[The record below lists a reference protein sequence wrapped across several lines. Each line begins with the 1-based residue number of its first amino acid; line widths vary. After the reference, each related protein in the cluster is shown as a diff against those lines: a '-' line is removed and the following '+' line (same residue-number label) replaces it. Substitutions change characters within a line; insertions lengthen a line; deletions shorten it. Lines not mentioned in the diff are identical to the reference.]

1 MATPKV
7 LIMMSDAAHDPTD
20 GVPYAAFK
28 EAGFTVRLATGTG
41 KTPECDKRM
50 MEGFTGKL
58 LGATAAVVHQYKA
71 ILESDEAR
79 HPLSWTAPGFSLDEY
94 NLVLL
99 PGGHDKA
106 VRQIIDSKEVH
117 KLMLDYFP
125 KTKKPSNKAVGA
137 ICHGV
142 MVLSSAK
149 ASDGKSVIHE
159 CTTTTL
165 PGLFESSVYW
175 ATRAFL
181 GDYYKT
187 YGAGSE
193 NTEDSVRSSLADD
206 GKQFKGSNSFNP
218 YVGPK
223 AASSNCAL
231 LIDQYSFVV
240 NDNEYNYVSARWPGD
255 ADLFAKTLVDLVRE
269 SQ

>member
-1 MATPKV
+1 MDVPKV
-7 LIMMSDAAHDPTD
+7 LIMMSDAGHDPTETA
-20 GVPYAAFK
+20 VPYAAFK
-28 EAGFTVRLATGTG
+28 EAGFAVQFATESG

-50 MEGFTGKL
+50 MEGVTGKL
-58 LGATAAVVHQYKA
+58 LGAKHAVVKQYKA
-71 ILESDEAR
+71 MLESDEAR
-79 HPLSWTAPGFSLDEY
+79 YPLSWTAPGFSLDDY

-117 KLMLDYFP
+117 RLMLDYFP
-125 KTKKPSNKAVGA
+125 RTKKPSNKAVGA

-149 ASDGKSVIHE
+149 GNDGQSVIHE

-193 NTEDSVRSSLADD
+193 NTEDSVRNSLADD
-206 GKQFKGSNSFNP
+206 NQQFKGSTSLNP
-218 YVGPK
+218 
-223 AASSNCAL
+223 
-231 LIDQYSFVV
+231 FVV
-240 NDNEYNYVSARWPGD
+240 SDDEYNYVTARWPGD
-255 ADLFAKTLVDLVRE
+255 ADLFAKTLVDLVQE

>member
-1 MATPKV
+1 MTLRACSTNLLCIAKLTEATET
-7 LIMMSDAAHDPTD
+7 A
-20 GVPYAAFK
+20 VPYAAFK
-28 EAGFTVRLATGTG
+28 EAGFSVQFVTETG

-50 MEGFTGKL
+50 MEGVTGKL
-58 LGATAAVVHQYKA
+58 LGAKATVVKQCRSM
-71 ILESDEAR
+71 LESNEAR

-94 NLVLL
+94 NLVLF

-142 MVLSSAK
+142 MVLSSARGG
-149 ASDGKSVIHE
+149 DGKSVLHD

-193 NTEDSVRSSLADD
+193 NTEDSVRHSLADD
-206 GKQFKGSNSFNP
+206 SKQFKGSNSFNP
-218 YVGPK
+218 
-223 AASSNCAL
+223 
-231 LIDQYSFVV
+231 FVV
-240 NDNEYNYVSARWPGD
+240 KDDEYNYVSARWPGD
-255 ADLFAKTLVDLVRE
+255 ADLFAKTLVDVVRE

>member
-1 MATPKV
+1 
-7 LIMMSDAAHDPTD
+7 
-20 GVPYAAFK
+20 
-28 EAGFTVRLATGTG
+28 
-41 KTPECDKRM
+41 
-50 MEGFTGKL
+50 
-58 LGATAAVVHQYKA
+58 VVKQYKA
-71 ILESDEAR
+71 MLESDEAR
-79 HPLSWTAPGFSLDEY
+79 YPLSWTAPGFSLDDY

-125 KTKKPSNKAVGA
+125 RTKKPSNKAVGA

-149 ASDGKSVIHE
+149 GNDGQSVIHE

-193 NTEDSVRSSLADD
+193 NTEDSVS
-206 GKQFKGSNSFNP
+206 
-218 YVGPK
+218 
-223 AASSNCAL
+223 
-231 LIDQYSFVV
+231 
-240 NDNEYNYVSARWPGD
+240 PGD
-255 ADLFAKTLVDLVRE
+255 RLRMLDEHTDSSRSVIASLMTVNSSREAPVLIRTLIPWQPIMNALF
-269 SQ
+269 

>member
-1 MATPKV
+1 MMAAPKV
-7 LIMMSDAAHDPTD
+7 LIMMSNEGHDPTETA
-20 GVPYAAFK
+20 VPYAAFK
-28 EAGFTVRLATGTG
+28 EAGFTILFATENG
-41 KTPECDKRM
+41 KAPQCDKRM
-50 MEGFTGKL
+50 IEGVTGKL
-58 LGATAAVVHQYKA
+58 LGAKAAVVKQYHTMV
-71 ILESDEAR
+71 ESDEAR
-79 HPLSWTAPGFSLDEY
+79 HPSSWTAPGFSLDEY
-94 NLVLL
+94 NLVLF

-117 KLMLDYFP
+117 KLILDYFP

-142 MVLSSAK
+142 MVLSSVK
-149 ASDGKSVIHE
+149 GSDGKSMIHE

-206 GKQFKGSNSFNP
+206 NKQFKGSNSLNP
-218 YVGPK
+218 
-223 AASSNCAL
+223 
-231 LIDQYSFVV
+231 FVV
-240 NDNEYNYVSARWPGD
+240 KNGEFNYVSARWPGD
-255 ADLFAKTLVDLVRE
+255 ADLFAKALVDLVRE

>member
-1 MATPKV
+1 MAAPKV
-7 LIMMSDAAHDPTD
+7 LIMMSDAGHDPTETA
-20 GVPYAAFK
+20 VPYAAFK
-28 EAGFTVRLATGTG
+28 EAGFTVRFATGTG

-50 MEGFTGKL
+50 MEGVTGKL
-58 LGATAAVVHQYKA
+58 LGATAAVVNQYKA
-71 ILESDEAR
+71 MLESDEAR
-79 HPLSWTAPGFSLDEY
+79 NPLSWTAPGFSLDEY

-117 KLMLDYFP
+117 NLMLDYFP

-149 ASDGKSVIHE
+149 GSDGKSVIHE

-206 GKQFKGSNSFNP
+206 SKQFKGSNSFNP
-218 YVGPK
+218 
-223 AASSNCAL
+223 
-231 LIDQYSFVV
+231 FVV

>member
-1 MATPKV
+1 MKLTESTETA
-7 LIMMSDAAHDPTD
+7 
-20 GVPYAAFK
+20 VPYAAFK
-28 EAGFTVRLATGTG
+28 EAGFKVQFATETG
-41 KTPECDKRM
+41 KTPQCDKRM
-50 MEGFTGKL
+50 MEGITGKL
-58 LGATAAVVHQYKA
+58 LGAKAVVVEGCKSM
-71 ILESDEAR
+71 LESDEAR
-79 HPLSWTAPGFSLDEY
+79 HPLSWTAPGFSLDTY
-94 NLVLL
+94 NLVLF

-117 KLMLDYFP
+117 KLILDYFP
-125 KTKKPSNKAVGA
+125 KTKKPRNKAVGA

-149 ASDGKSVIHE
+149 SSDGKSVIHE

-165 PGLFESSVYW
+165 PGFFESSVYW

-193 NTEDSVRSSLADD
+193 NTEDSVRSSIADD
-206 GKQFKGSNSFNP
+206 NTQFKGSNSFDP
-218 YVGPK
+218 
-223 AASSNCAL
+223 
-231 LIDQYSFVV
+231 FVV
-240 NDNEYNYVSARWPGD
+240 KDNEFNYVSARWPGD
-255 ADLFAKTLVDLVRE
+255 AGLFAKTLVNLVRE